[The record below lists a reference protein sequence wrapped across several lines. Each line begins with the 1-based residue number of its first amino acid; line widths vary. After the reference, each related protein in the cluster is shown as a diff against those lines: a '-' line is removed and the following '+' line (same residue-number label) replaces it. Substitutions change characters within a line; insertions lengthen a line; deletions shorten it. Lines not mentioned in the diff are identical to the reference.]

1 MVCLKLSILLSER
14 YALRLAICLHG
25 PQHRDRRRRGRRI
38 YLFGKH
44 CLYINFFIGMQL
56 LKMSLMC
63 VMIVWWF
70 DKVLVDFT
78 RLNPELWDMVA
89 LQ

>member
-1 MVCLKLSILLSER
+1 
-14 YALRLAICLHG
+14 
-25 PQHRDRRRRGRRI
+25 
-38 YLFGKH
+38 
-44 CLYINFFIGMQL
+44 MQL